1 MTGAYSTVA
10 TVVRVTE
17 DAVLPDL
24 IIHLIIQTILL
35 DPSGS
40 DQVDEASNLSR
51 PDPSGADQSDVE
63 HQATDLAIVGGSC
76 QSRCQSTSHH
86 HTGL

>member
-17 DAVLPDL
+17 GAVLPDL
-24 IIHLIIQTILL
+24 IIRLIIQTIRRDPTGSVQIDDPSNVSRP

-40 DQVDEASNLSR
+40 DQIDA
-51 PDPSGADQSDVE
+51 E
-63 HQATDLAIVGGSC
+63 HQATDLAVGGSNP
-76 QSRCQSTSHH
+76 SRRANVQLKGH
-86 HTGL
+86 